1 MAKNFTL
8 GGYCQKKSKK
18 SDTRMKFGQYMDS
31 TDTTNTQDKNNIETT
46 KKDEGQNSIIENKQ
60 AEDIIIS
67 NEPEGEKAIL
77 PSTDEASCTK
87 KTQDRHKDKGTRINM
102 GFSEENYMKISS
114 QSEKLGISMVSFINT
129 SVEQSDSDEV
139 DKYINSLSVK
149 PSKDMIP
156 RRRGNK
162 MKRINIRFTMSA
174 HKILKDG
181 AEKHNQTLTQYLNL
195 ILSNTK

>member
-18 SDTRMKFGQYMDS
+18 SDTRTKFGQYMDN
-31 TDTTNTQDKNNIETT
+31 TDISNTQDKHNIETT
-46 KKDEGQNSIIENKQ
+46 KKDEDQNSITENKQ

-67 NEPEGEKAIL
+67 NEPEGEKAIT
-77 PSTDEASCTK
+77 PSTDEDSCTE
-87 KTQDRHKDKGTRINM
+87 KTQDKHKGEGIRINM
-102 GFSEENYMKISS
+102 GFSEENYMKIRS
-114 QSEKLGISMVSFINT
+114 QSEKLSISMVSFINT

-156 RRRGNK
+156 RRRVNK
-162 MKRINIRFTMSA
+162 IKRINIRFTMSA
-174 HKILKDG
+174 HKILKEG
-181 AEKHNQTLTQYLNL
+181 AKKHNQTLTQYLNL
-195 ILSNTK
+195 ILSNIK

>member
-46 KKDEGQNSIIENKQ
+46 KKGEGQNSIIENKQ